1 MATGKPLQAL
11 HVYCKDDVKSM
22 LRALTKLS
30 RRSRSA
36 EVQHLIEQEYKRKVK
51 SKSAERRI

>member
-1 MATGKPLQAL
+1 MATQKPLSAM

-36 EVQHLIEQEYKRKVK
+36 EVQHLIEQEFKRKVK
-51 SKSAERRI
+51 PKASKGAI

>member
-1 MATGKPLQAL
+1 M

-36 EVQHLIEQEYKRKVK
+36 EVQHLIEQEYKRKIK
-51 SKSAERRI
+51 SKSADRRI